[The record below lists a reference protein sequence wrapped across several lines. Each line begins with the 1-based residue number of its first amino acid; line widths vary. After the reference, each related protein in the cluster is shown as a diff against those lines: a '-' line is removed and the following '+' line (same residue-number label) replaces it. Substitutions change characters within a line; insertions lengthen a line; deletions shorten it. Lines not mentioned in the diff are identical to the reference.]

1 MHFFFCVPIL
11 VLALLN
17 TINGSG
23 SDEGPAYCA
32 GLRDGP
38 TVGIFAWVGAK
49 LSKGPG

>member
-1 MHFFFCVPIL
+1 ML
-11 VLALLN
+11 VIALFN
-17 TINGSG
+17 TVDGSG
-23 SDEGPAYCA
+23 SDEEPADCA